1 MAIDCFQPWIEQR
14 RCHGI
19 SATVGTWDLRGSPA
33 DGYAGLKVILE
44 VSWRDSS
51 GTVA

>member
-14 RCHGI
+14 RCHGT